1 MEEIDVAKFIIG
13 MLLLSYSS
21 YQDLKYREADNWIWI
36 AIALTG
42 IFFIFFDLR
51 KWMLILISI
60 SISVTIAFLLYLF
73 GMGGADSKALMSLSF
88 LNPLPPSFSIFH
100 SPIFIFPITILINSL
115 LLILPLP
122 IFFFIYNLYKK
133 NAEFPYCFF
142 GYKMNAREA
151 EKKFVW
157 SMERD
162 GKKSIMP
169 QKEEDLKKYGNK
181 EIWVTPKIPFLLFI
195 ATGYAVSF
203 IFGDVLFFLVSFL
216 Q

>member
-36 AIALTG
+36 VIALAG

-51 KWMLILISI
+51 KWLPILISI